1 MNCKDTKFLLI
12 PDNNH
17 QKTGRIKYLWYN
29 GFILQSMVK
38 ALKIGILR
46 ETRNPPDRRVP
57 LTPPQ
62 IVALEETYPDVQ
74 FFIQP
79 SDYRCYSNE
88 EYEYLNIPLKEDLR
102 DCDILLGV
110 KEVDKRTFIPGKTYL
125 FFAHVAK
132 KQPYNLE
139 MFRAM
144 AEKNLSLIDFEYL
157 TTDNGQRVVA
167 FGRHAGIVGAYNGL
181 RARGIKTNRFKLKPA
196 YQCHDLDEMWAGLR
210 LIDLK
215 PGLKILVTGEGR
227 VAQGAVETLSIANV
241 VQVSA
246 DEYLKRDFE
255 VPVFCQIGP
264 RHYTKHKSGS
274 EFSFSHF
281 RTFPQ
286 EYESTFLPYTKV
298 TDILITGHYWDPRSP
313 VFITKEDMRNP
324 DFRISVIADISCDLN
339 GPIPSTIR
347 ATTIADPF
355 YGYNPYLEREEPA
368 FTSLKNITTMS
379 IDNLPGE
386 LPRDASLDFGNQLMS
401 NVLHDLLSGIESFM
415 IKRATI
421 LRDGMLTPGY
431 SYLNDYI
438 SGK

>member
-1 MNCKDTKFLLI
+1 MTDKI
-12 PDNNH
+12 
-17 QKTGRIKYLWYN
+17 R
-29 GFILQSMVK
+29 
-38 ALKIGILR
+38 IGILR

-74 FFIQP
+74 FSIQP
-79 SDYRCYSNE
+79 SDYRSYSNE

-102 DCDILLGV
+102 DCDILMGV
-110 KEVDKRTFIPGKTYL
+110 KEVDKRTFIPGKTYM

-132 KQPYNLE
+132 KQPHNLE

-181 RARGIKTNRFKLKPA
+181 RARGIKTNKFKLKPA

-210 LIDLK
+210 LIELK

-227 VAQGAVETLSIANV
+227 VARGATETLNIANV
-241 VQVSA
+241 VQVSQE
-246 DEYLKRDFE
+246 DYLNREFE

-264 RHYTKHKSGS
+264 QHYTARKDGN
-274 EFSFSHF
+274 EFSLSHF
-281 RTFPQ
+281 RMYPGK
-286 EYESTFLPYTKV
+286 YISTFHPYTRV

-313 VFITKEDMRNP
+313 VFFTREEMRNP
-324 DFRISVIADISCDLN
+324 DFRISVIADISCDIN
-339 GPIPSTIR
+339 GPIPSTVR

-355 YGYNPYLEREEPA
+355 YSYNPFLEVEEPP

-386 LPRDASLDFGNQLMS
+386 LPRDASFSFGIMLME
-401 NVLHDLLSGIESFM
+401 NVLQSLFTGADSSM

-421 LRDGMLTPGY
+421 LSGGKLTKDFE
-431 SYLNDYI
+431 YLTDYLK
-438 SGK
+438 G

>member
-1 MNCKDTKFLLI
+1 
-12 PDNNH
+12 
-17 QKTGRIKYLWYN
+17 
-29 GFILQSMVK
+29 MVK
-38 ALKIGILR
+38 ALKVGILR

-62 IVALEETYPDVQ
+62 IVALEENYPDVQ

-79 SDYRCYSNE
+79 SDFRSYSNE
-88 EYEYLNIPLKEDLR
+88 EYEYLNIPLREDLR
-102 DCDILLGV
+102 DCDILMGV
-110 KEVDKRTFIPGKTYL
+110 KEVDKRTFIQGKTYL

-132 KQPYNLE
+132 KQPHNLE

-144 AEKNLSLIDFEYL
+144 AEKKLSLIDFEYL
-157 TTDNGQRVVA
+157 TTDEGQRVVA

-210 LIDLK
+210 LIELK

-227 VAQGAVETLSIANV
+227 VAEGAMETLSIANV

-246 DEYLKRDFE
+246 DDYLNRDFE

-264 RHYTKHKSGS
+264 QHYTKHKSGN
-274 EFSFSHF
+274 EFSFAHF
-281 RTFPQ
+281 RMHPE
-286 EYESTFLPYTKV
+286 EYESAFLPYTRV

-313 VFITKEDMRNP
+313 LFFTKEDMRNP
-324 DFRISVIADISCDLN
+324 DFRISVIADISCDVN
-339 GPIPSTIR
+339 GPIPSTVR
-347 ATTIADPF
+347 VTTIADPF
-355 YGYNPYLEREEPA
+355 YGYNPYLETEEPA
-368 FTSLKNITTMS
+368 FTSLKNVTTMS

-386 LPRDASLDFGNQLMS
+386 LPRDASYSFGIMLME
-401 NVLHDLLSGIESFM
+401 NVLHSLFTGAESSM

-421 LRDGMLTPGY
+421 LSGGQLTQDFEY
-431 SYLNDYI
+431 LTNYLND
-438 SGK
+438 